1 MTNTGTFL
9 ASLAVAVMAALVL
22 LSNRHEPVWARGLVR
37 GFVVLCIVDAVAGL
51 FGVVAMIFHLP
62 PSATLYSEILGGT
75 AMAGQLVTG
84 VAVACALATWWFG
97 HRRTAVAFIGSRWLV
112 AALAWYVA
120 LAFAGFEVGKATH
133 DAEMRQ
139 FFLGSGY
146 PVVFMYVV
154 MAVEII
160 GALGLLVARL
170 RIAAAVLLG
179 LVMLGAI
186 ATHAR
191 NGDPFSDSL
200 DAVRMLLL
208 VASIA
213 VLGAYQRGR
222 RRNGGSSNIPPR
234 AGGGDMQIHQIR
246 DRR

>member
-1 MTNTGTFL
+1 M
-9 ASLAVAVMAALVL
+9 
-22 LSNRHEPVWARGLVR
+22 
-37 GFVVLCIVDAVAGL
+37 LCIVDAVAGL
-51 FGVVAMIFHLP
+51 FGVVAVTFHWP
-62 PSATLYSEILGGT
+62 PSEVPYRAVIDGV
-75 AMAGQLVTG
+75 AMVGQLVTG
-84 VAVACALATWWFG
+84 VAVASAMAAWWFG
-97 HRRTAVAFIGSRWLV
+97 QRRMAAAFVASRRLV
-112 AALAWYVA
+112 AGLAWYVA
-120 LAFAGFEVGKATH
+120 LAFAGFEIGKAAH

-146 PVVFMYVV
+146 AVTFMYVV

-208 VASIA
+208 VASIT
-213 VLGAYQRGR
+213 VLGVYQRGR
-222 RRNGGSSNIPPR
+222 R
-234 AGGGDMQIHQIR
+234 AVAA
-246 DRR
+246 